1 MRVAFVSPALGFSG
15 GLERFVFDRAR
26 ALRARG
32 HEVWLAHGGERGRD
46 ATAYAQAFDAVTEAG
61 RGLPVAMDC
70 ALVQRARS
78 VEELAWLGETPT
90 LVWAH
95 DHDATCVRSHR
106 YVPLG
111 REPCHRAPGVA
122 CVLEGCVIVRDRR
135 PESRFGL
142 RVVDPFALRNDT
154 RKLSERYVIVAC
166 SGYVRDSLVS
176 AGAASSRV
184 VVSHPVPPSSEHDA
198 RERERDPV
206 LLVIGSL
213 LRGKGVDIAIDAL
226 AWLPSNVRLRV
237 LGDGPERA
245 ALEAHAAR
253 VAPGR
258 VEWMGAVHPDSVAR
272 EIDRC
277 WAVLVPSRWP
287 EPFGMTGIEAM
298 RRGRPVVGAR
308 HGGIVEWLA
317 DERGAVGFDPGDPR
331 SLAFEVKRV
340 LADGQLGGRARAWA
354 QSRWSFQ
361 RSIDEL
367 ETIVREVSKEKH
379 GGLR

>member
-1 MRVAFVSPALGFSG
+1 MRIALVSPRLGFFG

-32 HEVWLAHGGERGRD
+32 HELVLVHGGERGRD
-46 ATAYAQAFDAVTEAG
+46 EAAYARVFDTVIEATRAAG
-61 RGLPVAMDC
+61 TALDC

-78 VEELAWLGETPT
+78 VHELSWLGATPA

-106 YVPLG
+106 YVPIG
-111 REPCHRAPGVA
+111 REPCHRAPGVG

-135 PESRFGL
+135 PEARVGL
-142 RVVDPFALRNDT
+142 RIVDPFSLRRDT
-154 RKLSERYVIVAC
+154 RAIAERYMMAAC
-166 SGYVRDSLVS
+166 SAYVRDSLLEAGVS
-176 AGAASSRV
+176 RDRV
-184 VVSHPVPPSSEHDA
+184 IVSHPVPPMSARDA
-198 RERERDPV
+198 VEREREPV

-213 LRGKGVDIAIDAL
+213 LRGKGVDIAVDAL
-226 AWLPSNVRLRV
+226 RWLPSNVRLRI

-245 ALEAHAAR
+245 ALEAQASK

-258 VEWMGAVHPDSVAR
+258 VEFRGVVHPDEVAR
-272 EIDRC
+272 EIDLS

-298 RRGRPVVGAR
+298 RRARPVVGAR

-317 DERGAVGFDPGDPR
+317 EARGALGFEPGQPR
-331 SLAFEVKRV
+331 SLAAAAQRA
-340 LADGQLGGRARAWA
+340 LAEPQLGRRAKDWSDA
-354 QSRWSFQ
+354 RWSFD

-367 ETIVREVSKEKH
+367 EATVRQVIDNA
-379 GGLR
+379 